1 MPFFHTAA
9 PPDSGRRC
17 SHVRVDAGDA
27 GGFRRSEPPVH
38 VSPVFCKESPFGALT
53 KADRVCYVD
62 SCLRKVF
69 LPGDTMPYHTVLPA
83 RKLRAER

>member
-1 MPFFHTAA
+1 M
-9 PPDSGRRC
+9 SG
-17 SHVRVDAGDA
+17 VEAGDA

-38 VSPVFCKESPFGALT
+38 VSPVFCKESPSGALT
-53 KADRVCYVD
+53 KADRVCYVG

>member
-1 MPFFHTAA
+1 MPFFHMAA
-9 PPDSGRRC
+9 PPASRRRGAQ
-17 SHVRVDAGDA
+17 VR
-27 GGFRRSEPPVH
+27 GFRRSEPPVH
-38 VSPVFCKESPFGALT
+38 VFPVFCKESPSGALT

-62 SCLRKVF
+62 FCLRKVF